1 MSLSEY
7 VIISPVTDKVMI
19 NLNRLHK
26 CEGFDLNR
34 LQSFVNLVD
43 DGKSYRSIDGELFV
57 TCKVFAEIC
66 RRNHD
71 PRLSEVR
78 DRILAWFDIAN
89 FREIDVTVSVN
100 KHVWDILAWL
110 YRIHGKYLKYLNL
123 DTRSVEYVDH
133 FEDINGRELKD
144 LYHDVHR
151 IAQFETDYI
160 LRKDTIK

>member
-57 TCKVFAEIC
+57 
-66 RRNHD
+66 
-71 PRLSEVR
+71 
-78 DRILAWFDIAN
+78 N
-89 FREIDVTVSVN
+89 FR
-100 KHVWDILAWL
+100 
-110 YRIHGKYLKYLNL
+110 
-123 DTRSVEYVDH
+123 
-133 FEDINGRELKD
+133 F
-144 LYHDVHR
+144 
-151 IAQFETDYI
+151 
-160 LRKDTIK
+160 